1 MLLVWQRNGHTWHFE
16 ATIDATVEHVTITKI
31 LKAYGDSG
39 FGGSTGSNFKGLEA
53 QILTKE
59 KVSSKMV
66 TNNYDAVNIDFSQQQ
81 QQKHNDE
88 IDSNDGCSLPLKP
101 EKGSLIKQKRKRL
114 TDIQSQ

>member
-1 MLLVWQRNGHTWHFE
+1 
-16 ATIDATVEHVTITKI
+16 
-31 LKAYGDSG
+31 
-39 FGGSTGSNFKGLEA
+39 
-53 QILTKE
+53 
-59 KVSSKMV
+59 MV
-66 TNNYDAVNIDFSQQQ
+66 ANNYDAVNIDFSQQQ